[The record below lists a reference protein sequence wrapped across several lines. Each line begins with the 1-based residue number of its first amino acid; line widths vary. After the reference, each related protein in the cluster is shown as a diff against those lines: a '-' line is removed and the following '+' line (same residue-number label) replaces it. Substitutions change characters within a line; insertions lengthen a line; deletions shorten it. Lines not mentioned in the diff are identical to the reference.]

1 MSNTEDQ
8 NMKLI
13 SPLEKIVKSS
23 IQIYVADPEN
33 MIPQGFGSGFILK
46 YKGDF
51 YLVSVSHVTDY
62 NLTTFLETNLL
73 DEEHRPLLKPIGG
86 LMYFNLLKGWDGMSS
101 GELENLLKT
110 NGERMDITF
119 ARIQPPMEF
128 KQTEIDFGPI
138 KIDEGN
144 KLYVDESEIALPD
157 KDNLY
162 GFFGK
167 VEPEFRDMQI
177 ASKPTLKND
186 LKFHRTAGV
195 FHMFLTPK
203 LIVDSKKYQGCS
215 GAPILDYQGK
225 IVAVACSVCPNTKII
240 YGFSIQ
246 ECIRLLQL
254 AIDTKQI

>member
-86 LMYFNLLKGWDGMSS
+86 LMYFNLLKG
-101 GELENLLKT
+101 
-110 NGERMDITF
+110 
-119 ARIQPPMEF
+119 
-128 KQTEIDFGPI
+128 
-138 KIDEGN
+138 
-144 KLYVDESEIALPD
+144 YVGSYFYKEYDWFNTDQDLNIA
-157 KDNLY
+157 
-162 GFFGK
+162 
-167 VEPEFRDMQI
+167 
-177 ASKPTLKND
+177 
-186 LKFHRTAGV
+186 
-195 FHMFLTPK
+195 
-203 LIVDSKKYQGCS
+203 
-215 GAPILDYQGK
+215 
-225 IVAVACSVCPNTKII
+225 
-240 YGFSIQ
+240 
-246 ECIRLLQL
+246 
-254 AIDTKQI
+254 